1 MSCFCFGF
9 PEVDHYGIWK
19 DVDDVIAEREAE
31 IADNE
36 AGQEVCWILSA
47 AIAGKKPF
55 DEARNQIL
63 DLLCKY

>member
-1 MSCFCFGF
+1 M
-9 PEVDHYGIWK
+9 
-19 DVDDVIAEREAE
+19 DDVIAEREAE